1 MSAPLAPRHG
11 FYRPEIDGMRAFAV
25 LGVVLYHFDLPLL
38 PGGFTG
44 VDVFFVLSGY
54 LIGSILW
61 REFVT
66 TGRVALGQFYLRRFR
81 RLAPAWTVMAVAVF
95 AAGWMILLPHDF
107 REFGK
112 SLIAS
117 TLFLANVHFW
127 RGSGYFDSMAEEKP
141 LLHMWSLSLEEQFY
155 VVLPL
160 LLLLCARRP
169 RWAVWLLL
177 GGTAASLAMC
187 LRLTATDQTAAFFLF
202 PFRAWEL
209 LAGVLLA
216 IWSHD
221 RPGPRQGWAGSG
233 TGLALVLA
241 GMVLIDPASGFPGPW
256 ALVPVAGTL
265 LLIWHGQAANP
276 VNRFLACG
284 PVRGIGL
291 ISYSLYL
298 WHWPIRSLAGF
309 ALGPER
315 GPLMNG
321 ALILLSI
328 ILAYLSWRLVEQ
340 PARDTARLPAR
351 PLLSGVA
358 ATTLLLLG
366 LGAWPFLRDG
376 LPGRWPPQVLMHA
389 EAAQD
394 FIQDWSRCHT
404 PGDGPF
410 AGIEICPIG
419 PEGRP
424 QVLVWGDSHMRAF
437 KEGLDL
443 AAHEAGTPA
452 LLIWRAG
459 CPPLFGIEKRESA
472 ATRAQDAD
480 CSRANRQIEAAL
492 RNDPFDRVLLVG
504 RWSYYAEGGGVGAD
518 ARNRIDVT
526 PDWPMA
532 VQQTLEALY
541 GMGSRVHVL
550 RQVPEVPDYGAL
562 PVARALARGE
572 AVPESRMQV
581 SLDHALEREAR
592 GVTPFVAAARK
603 GRVAMIDPWPLTC
616 DDGFCTVMKEGR
628 TVYFDNN
635 HITNQGAMRLRHV
648 FAPVFAKG
656 GAEGT

>member
-11 FYRPEIDGMRAFAV
+11 FYRPEIDGMRAVAV
-25 LGVVLYHFDLPLL
+25 MGVVLYHFDLPLL

-81 RLAPAWTVMAVAVF
+81 RLAPAWTAMAIAVF
-95 AAGWMILLPHDF
+95 AAGWLILLPHDF
-107 REFGK
+107 RELGK
-112 SLIAS
+112 ALIAS

-160 LLLLCARRP
+160 LLLLCVRRP
-169 RWAVWLLL
+169 RLALWLL
-177 GGTAASLAMC
+177 GGGAALSLALC
-187 LRLTATDQTAAFFLF
+187 LRLTDSDQTAAFFLF

-221 RPGPRQGWAGSG
+221 RPGPRVGWVGSS
-233 TGLALVLA
+233 TGLVLVLA
-241 GMVLIDPASGFPGPW
+241 GMALIGPTSGFPGPW

-276 VNRFLACG
+276 VNRFLAWG

-309 ALGPER
+309 ALGPDR
-315 GPLMNG
+315 GVPTNG
-321 ALILLSI
+321 ALILLSVA
-328 ILAYLSWRLVEQ
+328 LAYLSWRLVEQ
-340 PARDTARLPAR
+340 PARDAARLPAR
-351 PLLSGVA
+351 PLMAGVA
-358 ATTLLLLG
+358 VSTLLLLG
-366 LGAWPFLRDG
+366 LGTWPFLRDG

-394 FIQDWSRCHT
+394 FIQDWSRCTT
-404 PGDGPF
+404 PADGPF
-410 AGIEICPIG
+410 VGIETCPIG
-419 PEGRP
+419 PEGEPR
-424 QVLVWGDSHMRAF
+424 VLVWGDSHMRAF

-459 CPPLFGIEKRESA
+459 CPPLFGIAKRESA

-492 RNDPFDRVLLVG
+492 RVAPFDRVLLVG

-518 ARNRIDVT
+518 ARNRIEVT
-526 PDWPMA
+526 PAWPDA
-532 VQQTLEALY
+532 VRQTLDALQA
-541 GMGSRVHVL
+541 MGSRVHVL

-572 AVPESRMQV
+572 IVPETRMQV
-581 SLDHALEREAR
+581 PLDHALIREAK
-592 GVTPFVAAARK
+592 GLAPFVAASRK
-603 GRVAMIDPWPLTC
+603 GRVVLIDPWPLTC
-616 DDGFCTVMKEGR
+616 NDGVCTVMQDGH

-635 HITNQGAMRLRHV
+635 HITNQGAVRLRHV
-648 FAPVFAKG
+648 FAPVFASE

>member
-1 MSAPLAPRHG
+1 MSAPLIPRHG
-11 FYRPEIDGMRAFAV
+11 SYRPEIDGMRAIAV
-25 LGVVLYHFDLPLL
+25 VGVVLYHFDLPAL

-81 RLAPAWTVMAVAVF
+81 RLAPAWTAMAIAVF

-169 RWAVWLLL
+169 RLAFWLLL
-177 GGTAASLAMC
+177 GGTVLSLAMC
-187 LRLTATDQTAAFFLF
+187 LRLTESDQTAAFFLF

-221 RPGPRQGWAGSG
+221 RGGPRRGWAGSAS
-233 TGLALVLA
+233 GLALIVA

-256 ALVPVAGTL
+256 ALMPVIGTL
-265 LLIWHGQAANP
+265 LLIWHGQAVNP
-276 VNRFLACG
+276 VNRLLASG

-309 ALGPER
+309 ALGPDR
-315 GPLMNG
+315 GALVN
-321 ALILLSI
+321 ASLILLSVL
-328 ILAYLSWRLVEQ
+328 LAYLSWRLIEQ
-340 PARDTARLPAR
+340 PARDPGRLPGR
-351 PLLSGVA
+351 PLMAAVA
-358 ATTLLLLG
+358 VSTLLLLG
-366 LGAWPFLRDG
+366 LGTWPFLRDG
-376 LPGRWPPQVLMHA
+376 LPGRWPSQVLIHA

-394 FIQDWSRCHT
+394 FIQDWSRCDI
-404 PGDGPF
+404 PSDGPF

-419 PEGRP
+419 PEGQPR
-424 QVLVWGDSHMRAF
+424 VLVWGDSHMRAF

-472 ATRAQDAD
+472 ATRAQDAE

-492 RNDPFDRVLLVG
+492 RAAPFDRVLLVG

-518 ARNRIDVT
+518 VRNRIEVA
-526 PDWPMA
+526 PAWPVA
-532 VQQTLEALY
+532 VQQTLDLLDE
-541 GMGSRVHVL
+541 MGSRVHVL

-572 AVPESRMQV
+572 TVPETRMQV
-581 SLDHALEREAR
+581 PMDRALEREAR
-592 GVTPFVAAARK
+592 GLAPFVAAVRK
-603 GRVAMIDPWPLTC
+603 DRVVLIDPWPLTC
-616 DDGFCTVMKEGR
+616 HDGFCTVMQEGR

-635 HITNQGAMRLRHV
+635 HITNEGAMRLRQV
-648 FAPVFAKG
+648 FAPVFAQE

>member
-11 FYRPEIDGMRAFAV
+11 PYRPEIDGMRAIAV
-25 LGVVLYHFDLPLL
+25 VGVVLYHFDLPAL

-61 REFVT
+61 REYIA
-66 TGRVALGQFYLRRFR
+66 TGRVALGKFYLRRFR

-95 AAGWMILLPHDF
+95 AAGWMILLPYDF

-117 TLFLANVHFW
+117 TVFLANVHFW

-160 LLLLCARRP
+160 LLLVCARRP
-169 RWAVWLLL
+169 QLALWLLL
-177 GGTAASLAMC
+177 GATGASLALC
-187 LRLTATDQTAAFFLF
+187 LQLTETDQTAAFFLF

-216 IWSHD
+216 IWSHK
-221 RPGPRQGWAGSG
+221 RGGPQHGWAGSAA
-233 TGLALVLA
+233 GLALVLA
-241 GMVLIDPASGFPGPW
+241 GMALIDPASGFPGPW

-276 VNRFLACG
+276 VNRLLASG

-298 WHWPIRSLAGF
+298 WHWPIRSLAEF
-309 ALGPER
+309 ALGPDR
-315 GPLMNG
+315 GVLTNG
-321 ALILLSI
+321 LLILLSVV
-328 ILAYLSWRLVEQ
+328 LAFLSWRLVEQ
-340 PARDTARLPAR
+340 PARNPARLTTR
-351 PLLSGVA
+351 PLLAGVA
-358 ATTLLLLG
+358 VSTLLLLG
-366 LGAWPFLRDG
+366 LGTWPFLRDG
-376 LPGRWPPQVLMHA
+376 LPGRWSSQVLIHA

-394 FIQDWSRCHT
+394 FIQDWSRCQT
-404 PGDGPF
+404 PSDGRF

-419 PEGRP
+419 PPGQPR
-424 QVLVWGDSHMRAF
+424 VLVWGDSHMRAF
-437 KEGLDL
+437 KEGLDR

-480 CSRANRQIEAAL
+480 CSRANRRIEAAL
-492 RNDPFDRVLLVG
+492 RVDPFDRVLLVG

-526 PDWPMA
+526 PAWPIA
-532 VQQTLEALY
+532 VEQTLDALH
-541 GMGSRVHVL
+541 GMGSQVHVL

-572 AVPESRMQV
+572 TVPEARMQV
-581 SLDHALEREAR
+581 PLDRALNREAR
-592 GVTPFVAAARK
+592 GLVPFVAAARK
-603 GRVAMIDPWPLTC
+603 GRVALIDPWPLTC
-616 DDGFCTVMKEGR
+616 DHGSCSVMQEGR
-628 TVYFDNN
+628 TIYFDNN
-635 HITNQGAMRLRHV
+635 HITNEGAVRLRHV
-648 FAPVFAKG
+648 FAPVFAQE